1 MCLIFI
7 SIYINKAQKTKYN
20 ECDLFWFLYQS
31 DVFPPA
37 IIALC
42 PFGGKLFS
50 FVDAPL
56 LLFTA
61 RKLWIF

>member
-1 MCLIFI
+1 MCLIY
-7 SIYINKAQKTKYN
+7 IYFINKAQKTKYN
-20 ECDLFWFLYQS
+20 EIGFMIVYQS

-37 IIALC
+37 TIALC

-50 FVDAPL
+50 LVDAPL

-61 RKLWIF
+61 RKL